1 MRTAP
6 SAVPGGSTT
15 PGGSTPDALAS
26 NGPSAL
32 GDRPHLPSDDDF
44 ATEDIPRGPAPW
56 QPRTLAAAVDA
67 AIVLLPVFVGWSIVD
82 SLRDANGGGE
92 ADRFVFGTITAAVAL
107 GLLLWNMGFREGR
120 EGQSTGKRWASLV
133 VRDVTSGNPVG
144 VRRALA
150 RRVGLGRADTEV
162 VREKTAIDELF
173 EPIPRD
179 TSVAGIRRRR
189 ILGLVVLAVALAAA
203 LLASVAIGARPL
215 TFAEIGHALWSTS
228 GADTDTDIIV
238 RTLRI
243 PRTALALVV
252 GVALGT
258 AGALIQGHT
267 RNPLADAGLLGL
279 NAGAA
284 FFVVLSIYLFRFNSP
299 SQYLWFAF
307 AGSALASVVV
317 FGLSSIG
324 NGRSSP
330 LNLALAGAGVAFFL
344 AAMTNA
350 IVLLDQTSLDGYRFW
365 SVGSVAGR
373 GTDVLW
379 QVLPFLVIG
388 VLIALASTPGLNV
401 MSLGEDVA
409 RSLGT
414 NIALTRT
421 IGIVAIT
428 LLTGAATAACGPI
441 AFIGLVVPHIARVV
455 TGPDYR
461 WLVPYAGLLGGV
473 MLLLADVIGR
483 VVVRPGELQV
493 GIVLA
498 LFGAPFFIALVRRRK
513 LASL

>member
-1 MRTAP
+1 MTTAP
-6 SAVPGGSTT
+6 MLGSGG
-15 PGGSTPDALAS
+15 
-26 NGPSAL
+26 
-32 GDRPHLPSDDDF
+32 PHPNPNEDF
-44 ATEDIPRGPAPW
+44 AKEEIPRGPAPW
-56 QPRTLAAAVDA
+56 PPRIAAFAVDL
-67 AIVLLPVFVGWSIVD
+67 AIVLLPLGIGWSIVD
-82 SLRDANGGGE
+82 SLRDDNGGGE
-92 ADRFVFGTITAAVAL
+92 ADRFVFGAIAVAVAF
-107 GLLLWNMGFREGR
+107 GLFLWNHGFREGKD
-120 EGQSTGKRWASLV
+120 GQSAGMRWTNLI
-133 VRDVTSGNPVG
+133 VRDVSTGDAIGVKRSMLLPLGVG
-144 VRRALA
+144 RSS
-150 RRVGLGRADTEV
+150 TEV
-162 VREKTAIDELF
+162 VREKTALDELF
-173 EPIPRD
+173 EPIARD
-179 TSVAGIRRRR
+179 NSVAGIRRRR
-189 ILGLVVLAVALAAA
+189 ILGLVILTLALAAA
-203 LLASVAIGARPL
+203 ILASIAIGARPL
-215 TFAEIGHALWSTS
+215 TFAEIGHALLNST
-228 GADTDTDIIV
+228 GTDTDIIV
-238 RTLRI
+238 RTLRV
-243 PRTALALVV
+243 PRTLLALVV
-252 GVALGT
+252 GIALGI

-284 FFVVLSIYLFRFNSP
+284 FLVVLSIYFFRFNSP

-307 AGSALASVVV
+307 AGSAIASVVV
-317 FGLSSIG
+317 FGLSSAG
-324 NGRSSP
+324 NGKASP

-373 GTDVLW
+373 GLDVLW
-379 QVLPFLVIG
+379 QVLPFLVVG
-388 VLIALASTPGLNV
+388 VLIAVASTPGLNV

-441 AFIGLVVPHIARVV
+441 AFIGLVVPHVARVV

-461 WLVPYAGLLGGV
+461 WIVPYAGLMGGV
-473 MLLLADVIGR
+473 MLMIADVIGR